1 MSLIKE
7 LSKEFDLDLI
17 PQEETKNI
25 INHNYSS
32 SKKLNC
38 ILNLQDQN
46 QDDKASIVS
55 DLDEDDEPYLNTN
68 DIKSNNIFHNPINL
82 NLQKI
87 ENNKDENNN
96 NKFPKYNRMKI
107 NLKEELNM
115 GNNNERKYDEDY
127 NEIIEDFLYISGYK
141 TASTISDLQKLKITN
156 IINCSGDLCEN
167 LYFSDINYLTLN
179 IRDNVSENIECL
191 FFKCINYIS
200 ETKEKNG
207 RVLIHCYKG
216 VSRSVSIIIS
226 YLIYLHKWTYDEA
239 FDFVQLK
246 RPIANPN
253 IGFYLQLK
261 TFHKRITLDEDR
273 LEIFSVSH
281 FSKSQYDLIAC
292 RLIYNNISL
301 KNDKEKDEKEKD
313 DEENN
318 DINEE
323 IGGKRE
329 IIINNKGMF
338 IFAMKKNIFIVQ
350 GNFISEKNYDLYKNE
365 SINYINNIKKFEKL
379 GENIE
384 IKNNK
389 ENNIEII
396 KQEEFEKKYTELIN
410 DEFINIKFS
419 DENFIDSKLYV
430 D

>member
-1 MSLIKE
+1 
-7 LSKEFDLDLI
+7 
-17 PQEETKNI
+17 
-25 INHNYSS
+25 
-32 SKKLNC
+32 
-38 ILNLQDQN
+38 
-46 QDDKASIVS
+46 
-55 DLDEDDEPYLNTN
+55 
-68 DIKSNNIFHNPINL
+68 
-82 NLQKI
+82 
-87 ENNKDENNN
+87 
-96 NKFPKYNRMKI
+96 MKI

-115 GNNNERKYDEDY
+115 DNNNERKFEEDY

-226 YLIYLHKWTYDEA
+226 YLIFLHKWTYDEA

-301 KNDKEKDEKEKD
+301 KNDKEKD

-318 DINEE
+318 EMNEE
-323 IGGKRE
+323 KKEKRE
-329 IIINNKGMF
+329 IILNNKGMF
-338 IFAMKKNIFIVQ
+338 IFAMKNNIFIVQ
-350 GNFISEKNYDLYKNE
+350 GNFLSEKNYDIYKNE
-365 SINYINNIKKFEKL
+365 SINYIINIKKFERL

-384 IKNNK
+384 IKNNNETEKPKKISESLKNENK
-389 ENNIEII
+389 EE
-396 KQEEFEKKYTELIN
+396 
-410 DEFINIKFS
+410 
-419 DENFIDSKLYV
+419 KLYLKK
-430 D
+430 

>member
-7 LSKEFDLDLI
+7 LYKEFNLDLI
-17 PQEETKNI
+17 SQEENSNN
-25 INHNYSS
+25 INHNYLS
-32 SKKLNC
+32 SKKLNSL
-38 ILNLQDQN
+38 LNLQEQN
-46 QDDKASIVS
+46 KDDKESIVS
-55 DLDEDDEPYLNTN
+55 DLDEDDEPFLNTN
-68 DIKSNNIFHNPINL
+68 ELNSNNFFHNPINL
-82 NLQKI
+82 NLQEIEKNKE
-87 ENNKDENNN
+87 ENNI

-107 NLKEELNM
+107 NLKEELHM
-115 GNNNERKYDEDY
+115 DNNNERKIEEDY
-127 NEIIEDFLYISGYK
+127 NEIIKDFLYISG
-141 TASTISDLQKLKITN
+141 
-156 IINCSGDLCEN
+156 SGDLCEN
-167 LYFSDINYLTLN
+167 LYFSGINYLTLN

-200 ETKEKNG
+200 ETREKNG

-226 YLIYLHKWTYDEA
+226 YLIFLHKWNYDEA

-261 TFHKRITLDEDR
+261 TFHKRITLNEDR

-281 FSKSQYDLIAC
+281 FSKSQYDLIVC

-301 KNDKEKDEKEKD
+301 KNDKEKD

-318 DINEE
+318 DTIEEKNE
-323 IGGKRE
+323 KRE
-329 IIINNKGMF
+329 ILLNNKGMF

-350 GNFISEKNYDLYKNE
+350 GDFISEKNCELYKNE
-365 SINYINNIKKFEKL
+365 SLAYINNIKKFEKL
-379 GENIE
+379 G
-384 IKNNK
+384 KNMD
-389 ENNIEII
+389 NIEII
-396 KQEEFEKKYTELIN
+396 KQNEFEKKYTELIN
-410 DEFINIKFS
+410 DAFIDIKFS

>member
-7 LSKEFDLDLI
+7 LYKEVNLDLI
-17 PQEETKNI
+17 SQEDNNGK
-25 INHNYSS
+25 INHNYPS
-32 SKKLNC
+32 SKKLNSH
-38 ILNLQDQN
+38 LNLQEQN
-46 QDDKASIVS
+46 KDDKESIVS
-55 DLDEDDEPYLNTN
+55 DLDEDDEPFLHTNELN
-68 DIKSNNIFHNPINL
+68 SNNFFHNPINL
-82 NLQKI
+82 NLQEI
-87 ENNKDENNN
+87 EDNKEENNN
-96 NKFPKYNRMKI
+96 NKLPKYNRMKI
-107 NLKEELNM
+107 NLKEELHM
-115 GNNNERKYDEDY
+115 DNNNERKIEEDY
-127 NEIIEDFLYISGYK
+127 NEIIKDFLYISGYK
-141 TASTISDLQKLKITN
+141 TASTISDLQKLQITN

-167 LYFSDINYLTLN
+167 LYFSGINYLTLN

-226 YLIYLHKWTYDEA
+226 YLIFLHKWNYDEA

-281 FSKSQYDLIAC
+281 FSKSQYDLIVC

-301 KNDKEKDEKEKD
+301 KNDKEKD

-318 DINEE
+318 DANEE
-323 IGGKRE
+323 KNEKRE
-329 IIINNKGMF
+329 IVLNNKGMF

-350 GNFISEKNYDLYKNE
+350 GDFLSEKNYEIYKNE
-365 SINYINNIKKFEKL
+365 SLIYINDIKKFEKL
-379 GENIE
+379 GENID
-384 IKNNK
+384 
-389 ENNIEII
+389 NIEII
-396 KQEEFEKKYTELIN
+396 KQNEFEKKYTELIN
-410 DEFINIKFS
+410 DAFIDIKFS

>member
-7 LSKEFDLDLI
+7 LYKEFNLDLI
-17 PQEETKNI
+17 SQEENSNN
-25 INHNYSS
+25 INHNYLS
-32 SKKLNC
+32 SKKLNSL
-38 ILNLQDQN
+38 LNLQEQN
-46 QDDKASIVS
+46 KDDKESIVS
-55 DLDEDDEPYLNTN
+55 DLDEDDEPFLNTN
-68 DIKSNNIFHNPINL
+68 EFNSNNFFHNPINL
-82 NLQKI
+82 NLQEIEKNKE
-87 ENNKDENNN
+87 ENNI

-107 NLKEELNM
+107 NLKEELHM
-115 GNNNERKYDEDY
+115 DNNNERKIEEDY
-127 NEIIEDFLYISGYK
+127 NEIIKDFLYISGYK
-141 TASTISDLQKLKITN
+141 TASTISDLQKLQITN

-167 LYFSDINYLTLN
+167 LYFSGINYLTLN

-200 ETKEKNG
+200 ETREKNG

-226 YLIYLHKWTYDEA
+226 YLIFLHKWNYDEA

-261 TFHKRITLDEDR
+261 TFHKRISLNEDR

-281 FSKSQYDLIAC
+281 FSKSQYDLIVC

-301 KNDKEKDEKEKD
+301 KNDKEKD

-323 IGGKRE
+323 IGEKRE
-329 IIINNKGMF
+329 IILNNKGMF

-384 IKNNK
+384 IKNNN

-410 DEFINIKFS
+410 DEFIDIKFS